1 MATYIYETLPTNDE
15 QTVKTYEI
23 VQSMHDD
30 ALATHPETGEP
41 IRRVI
46 ASGFGILSSG
56 SCATESPS
64 PRGHCC
70 GGSCGCH

>member
-1 MATYIYETLPTNDE
+1 MATYIYETIPTSDE

-30 ALATHPETGEP
+30 ALTAHPETGEP
-41 IRRVI
+41 IRRVV
-46 ASGFGILSSG
+46 AGGFGILSGCCSDSEPSG
-56 SCATESPS
+56 
-64 PRGHCC
+64 GHCC